1 MKSLRNHGSTIRK
14 ESPDYKQRIF
24 KIIKESNI
32 ILAEELF
39 NNDESKNDW
48 CIFRE
53 IYGCNSVGCSSIGAV
68 SAKNMSMDSD
78 IMDQLSADDRHVR
91 NGTDT
96 ETGRLQNSISA
107 SEKHHSGMYSTI
119 HDYAAAGIFTWKYVF
134 IGNGSTRRRDAGRDL
149 SGRYFQQCNHVS
161 QQR

>member
-32 ILAEELF
+32 ILAEKLF

-53 IYGCNSVGCSSIGAV
+53 IYGYNSVGCSSIGAIL
-68 SAKNMSMDSD
+68 ANIYLK
-78 IMDQLSADDRHVR
+78 L
-91 NGTDT
+91 TPK
-96 ETGRLQNSISA
+96 ESI
-107 SEKHHSGMYSTI
+107 
-119 HDYAAAGIFTWKYVF
+119 
-134 IGNGSTRRRDAGRDL
+134 
-149 SGRYFQQCNHVS
+149 
-161 QQR
+161 